1 MTAGDNRSPSLLKIA
16 TSDGGSRALLSVFS
30 VQPRRS
36 SDRRAMMTFPVLI
49 RLGPLALHP
58 HWVFETLA
66 YTLAGYVYARD
77 RRRRGDVVETRIRW
91 WVIGAA
97 AFGGLVGSRLLY
109 LVENPVELMRRWSE
123 PTYLAGG
130 KTIVGGLIGGL
141 IAVEWIKRRLGV
153 TVATGDLLV
162 MPLVLGIAVGRIGC
176 FLSGLADRTYGVATA
191 LPWGVNFGDGVAR
204 HPTQLY
210 EIAFLAVLAV
220 VLMVLIPRFSMVGD
234 RFKWFMIGYLTFRF
248 AIDFIKPAVR
258 IGGLSTIQWAA
269 LAVIAYYAPH
279 VPRLLAEVRRG

>member
-1 MTAGDNRSPSLLKIA
+1 MIA
-16 TSDGGSRALLSVFS
+16 
-30 VQPRRS
+30 
-36 SDRRAMMTFPVLI
+36 FPVLI
-49 RLGPLALHP
+49 RLGPLTLHP

-66 YTLAGYVYARD
+66 YTVAAYVYARD
-77 RRRRGDVVETRIRW
+77 RRRRGDVVETRVRW

-97 AFGGLVGSRLLY
+97 AFGGLVGSRMLY
-109 LVENPVELMRRWSE
+109 LVEDPVGLMRHWSE
-123 PTYLAGG
+123 PAYLAGG

-141 IAVEWIKRRLGV
+141 VAVEWIKGRLGV
-153 TVATGDLLV
+153 MVATGDLLV
-162 MPLVLGIAVGRIGC
+162 RPLMLGIVVGRIGC

-191 LPWGVNFGDGVAR
+191 LPWGVDFGDGVAR

-210 EIAFLAVLAV
+210 EMGFLAGLAVLLV
-220 VLMVLIPRFSMVGD
+220 VLNSRFSAVGD

-248 AIDFIKPAVR
+248 AVDFIKPAVR

>member
-1 MTAGDNRSPSLLKIA
+1 LPKRGSLAGD
-16 TSDGGSRALLSVFS
+16 V
-30 VQPRRS
+30 
-36 SDRRAMMTFPVLI
+36 TFPVWV
-49 RLGPLALHP
+49 RVGPLVLHP

-66 YTLAGYVYARD
+66 YGVAGFVYARD
-77 RRRRGDVVETRIRW
+77 RRRHGDVVESRIRW

-97 AFGGLVGSRLLY
+97 AFGGLVGSRLLS
-109 LVENPVELMRRWSE
+109 LVEDPGELMRQWSN
-123 PTYLAGG
+123 PTSPGFG

-162 MPLVLGIAVGRIGC
+162 MPLVIGIAVGRIGC
-176 FLSGLADRTYGVATA
+176 FLTGLDDGSYGVATA
-191 LPWGVNFGDGVAR
+191 LPWGVDFGDGVAR

-210 EIAFLAVLAV
+210 EMVFLAILGFMLSA
-220 VLMVLIPRFSMVGD
+220 PTDRFSQAGD
-234 RFKWFMIGYLTFRF
+234 RFKWFLIAYLAFRF
-248 AIDFIKPAVR
+248 AIDFIKPAAR

-269 LAVIAYYAPH
+269 LAVIAYYAPQ

>member
-1 MTAGDNRSPSLLKIA
+1 
-16 TSDGGSRALLSVFS
+16 
-30 VQPRRS
+30 
-36 SDRRAMMTFPVLI
+36 MMTFPVLI

-77 RRRRGDVVETRIRW
+77 RRRGGDVVETRIRW

-220 VLMVLIPRFSMVGD
+220 VLMVLTPRFSMVGD

-258 IGGLSTIQWAA
+258 IGGLSTIQWSA